1 MDIASEIK
9 AARKY
14 GVTHC
19 GISDR
24 SHCLATL
31 AAEFLLATDSGTY
44 REIDQQEAAKL
55 LTLILHC
62 DLAYSAEIMPESD
75 AVLLAQR
82 FLNCVA
88 DDEAKYFTNGTFHD
102 RTGGARWNP
111 ATDATF
117 DTGVLVLSNKASG
130 CLWVE
135 DED

>member
-19 GISDR
+19 GISDQ
-24 SHCLATL
+24 SHSLTTL
-31 AAEFLLATDSGTY
+31 VAEFQLATDAETY
-44 REIDQQEAAKL
+44 QEIDQQDATKL
-55 LTLILHC
+55 LTLILHR
-62 DLAYSAEIMPESD
+62 DLAYNSEIMPESD
-75 AVLLAQR
+75 ATLLAQR
-82 FLNCVA
+82 FLNYVT
-88 DDEAKYFTNGTFHD
+88 DGEARYFTNGTFHNPS
-102 RTGGARWNP
+102 GGAEWNP

-117 DTGVLVLSNKASG
+117 DTGVLVLSSKTSG